1 MCHFACCTLN
11 VRAKHEDRA
20 TVSLEKR
27 VNIGTEKGKEE
38 EKDLT
43 FARSARAMSDPALKL
58 RSPFSTR
65 TLLVMT
71 RNLDGGR
78 DT

>member
-11 VRAKHEDRA
+11 VRAKHKDRA

-27 VNIGTEKGKEE
+27 VNIETEKGKEE
-38 EKDLT
+38 QKHLT
-43 FARSARAMSDPALKL
+43 MPRIARAMSDPELKL